1 MEARGS
7 QRTDFTLFSSD
18 EIRYDDL
25 MGMKWA
31 RSATKHGISE
41 ERSGYVI
48 EHCGLYFKIQAPP
61 HSPTGLNASRQL
73 YLGDDAD
80 GVALE
85 VIAIPVQTVE
95 LFVIHAMEL
104 REQFRT
110 RYLEAKKWQ
119 TS

>member
-1 MEARGS
+1 M
-7 QRTDFTLFSSD
+7 FSP
-18 EIRYDDL
+18 RL
-25 MGMKWA
+25 
-31 RSATKHGISE
+31 
-41 ERSGYVI
+41 
-48 EHCGLYFKIQAPP
+48 EHNLYFKIQAPS
-61 HSPTGLNASRQL
+61 HSPAGLNASRRL

-85 VIAIPVQTVE
+85 VIAIPVHTDE

-104 REQFRT
+104 RDQFRA